1 MYCIHK
7 YLVHCKTND
16 QPPGFGDFLRGTIAL
31 YYYAKASGFQLYIDE
46 NAHPV
51 FRFFKSSLHFVSTID
66 SNSDTVHELIC
77 PLSFNE
83 IDLRLQ
89 QMFVERKSFNVLT
102 NAFYTR
108 DLHGSPINFGPISP
122 DCQEFMRAILQPTDE
137 IERLV
142 SNTLTNLTSYRI
154 IHLRLGDDYITH
166 NPCHIHEVE
175 YLNMKIT
182 DKLGDNIN
190 RYTYV
195 LLSDSSA
202 TCVELCKRNP
212 KLLYFDN
219 IKTHT
224 CSPDNIEGIRDSIVD
239 FVIMSRASEIISCNV
254 SSFCAIP
261 AVIYD
266 IPVVKWN
273 LLE

>member
-31 YYYAKASGFQLYIDE
+31 YYYSKTYGFQLYIDE

-51 FRFFKSSLHFVSTID
+51 FRFFKSSLHFVSTVD
-66 SNSDTVHELIC
+66 SDTVHELIC
-77 PLSFNE
+77 PLTFDD
-83 IDLRLQ
+83 IDVRLQ
-89 QMFVERKSFNVLT
+89 QLFVERKSFNVLT

-108 DLHGSPINFGPISP
+108 DLHGNLTNFGPISL
-122 DCQEFMRAILQPTDE
+122 DCQEFMRSILQPTDE

-142 SNTLTNLTSYRI
+142 SKSLSGRKEYRV
-154 IHLRLGDDYITH
+154 IHLRLGDDYIKH

-224 CSPDNIEGIRDSIVD
+224 CSPDNIEGIRDSIAD